1 MVLVDD
7 RVPCDANGKPAFAR
21 NADERVYW
29 VMILEKA
36 YAKFA
41 GSYSQMAGG
50 TVTQGL
56 EDITGGIGYKY
67 NLLKEPHANWIP
79 KRDGRGGEMP
89 DMLWQARAETVPRPP
104 EAKLRSL
111 RALAGDHGEDEDGAR
126 DRLQRLGQG
135 GRLAADDHRQ
145 GANPPLGTLTR
156 PQRRLPHESAP
167 QGIVVNRAYALVTGG
182 EFEDNK
188 LMRLRIPL
196 DENGECREWT
206 GRWSDKS
213 SAWTGRLKQ
222 ARSPGGSPRRVM
234 RLISGASARRCS
246 RTRTRTM
253 ARSGSSTRTS
263 ART

>member
-89 DMLWQARAETVPRPP
+89 DMLWQARAEIARRPRRGRD
-104 EAKLRSL
+104 EAKHLDHCVRSQEIMEKMKTEHVIGCNVSVK
-111 RALAGDHGEDEDGAR
+111 AGDS
-126 DRLQRLGQG
+126 
-135 GRLAADDHRQ
+135 
-145 GANPPLGTLTR
+145 R
-156 PQRRLPHESAP
+156 PMTTAK
-167 QGIVVNRAYALVTGG
+167 A
-182 EFEDNK
+182 
-188 LMRLRIPL
+188 RIPL
-196 DENGECREWT
+196 WAHSPDPNGACLT
-206 GRWSDKS
+206 
-213 SAWTGRLKQ
+213 
-222 ARSPGGSPRRVM
+222 SPLRRA
-234 RLISGASARRCS
+234 LW
-246 RTRTRTM
+246 
-253 ARSGSSTRTS
+253 
-263 ART
+263 